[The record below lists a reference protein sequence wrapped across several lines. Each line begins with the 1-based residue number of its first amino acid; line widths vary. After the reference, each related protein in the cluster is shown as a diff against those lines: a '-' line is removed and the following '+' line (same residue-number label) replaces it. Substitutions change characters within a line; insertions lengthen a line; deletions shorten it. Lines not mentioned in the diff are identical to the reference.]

1 MNTPTILLVDDEKD
15 ARDTI
20 KNFLSARIESNI
32 HEAENGEDA
41 LKKLKEND
49 IDILI
54 LDIRMPK
61 KSGIHVLDEMKD
73 ITTGVDAIVV
83 TAWDS
88 DLVAEE
94 CANRGVECI
103 PKPLALNELY
113 EKITKLLKKR
123 DQFIPLQNN

>member
-1 MNTPTILLVDDEKD
+1 MKKPNILITDDEKD

-20 KNFLSARIESNI
+20 KNFLSARLDCTII
-32 HEAENGEDA
+32 EAENGEEA
-41 LKKLKEND
+41 IERLKND
-49 IDILI
+49 GIDVII

-73 ITTGVDAIVV
+73 MHANVDAIVV

-123 DQFIPLQNN
+123 DQFIKLN

>member
-1 MNTPTILLVDDEKD
+1 MKKPNILIADDESD

-20 KNFLSARIESNI
+20 KNFLSARLDCNI
-32 HEAENGEDA
+32 MEAENGEEA
-41 LKKLKEND
+41 LERLKSD
-49 IDILI
+49 GIDILI

-73 ITTGVDAIVV
+73 ITTSVDAIVV

-123 DQFIPLQNN
+123 DQFLTLN

>member
-1 MNTPTILLVDDEKD
+1 MTKPTILITDDEKD

-20 KNFLSARIESNI
+20 KNFLSARLDCNI
-32 HEAENGEDA
+32 IEAENGEEAIDR
-41 LKKLKEND
+41 LKND
-49 IDILI
+49 GIDVII

-73 ITTGVDAIVV
+73 IAANVDAIVV

-113 EKITKLLKKR
+113 KKITKLLKKR
-123 DQFIPLQNN
+123 GQFIQLN